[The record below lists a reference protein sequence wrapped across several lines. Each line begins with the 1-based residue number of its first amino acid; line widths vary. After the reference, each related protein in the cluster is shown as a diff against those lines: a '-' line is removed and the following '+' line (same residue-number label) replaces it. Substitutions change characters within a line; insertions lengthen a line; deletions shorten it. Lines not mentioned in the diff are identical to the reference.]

1 MTSLRP
7 LVKLP
12 MRFNRGQNPS
22 VPILQLLISRVYQ
35 HVLELKLWLLAA
47 LICAYLFISWALFLL
62 AGETGLTGN
71 PLTFIYFAAT
81 TASTVGY
88 GDLSPETEAGR
99 MVAAFWFF
107 PGALL
112 IFSAVLGRLT
122 GVLVEGVRRMA
133 DGNGNFERVQ
143 GATVIVGYHRDKTP
157 LMVENLIAG
166 QDGDEKI
173 ILLATSK
180 NIEIPEGVRLIRAER
195 LDALQSLKRAAIA
208 GAQKVLVYAGTDA
221 ETFNTCLA
229 IRELNSEVHIAA
241 YFEDRDTA
249 RRSGKLANIEPV
261 VSNACESLVR
271 AAQDPGS
278 GQILMAL
285 STAGFGATIY
295 SAIVEADKPTGTS
308 MLEQSLR
315 GSDGTLIAVS
325 QPDDKEFVFRPF
337 PQELNSGGSIYYLAN
352 KRLSAD
358 DISKGLEGSN
368 VRISV

>member
-1 MTSLRP
+1 M
-7 LVKLP
+7 
-12 MRFNRGQNPS
+12 
-22 VPILQLLISRVYQ
+22 PIIQLLISRIYQ
-35 HVLELKLWLLAA
+35 HVIELKLWLLAT
-47 LICAYLFISWALFLL
+47 LICAYLLISWALFAL
-62 AGETGLTGN
+62 AGESGLTSN

-88 GDLSPETEAGR
+88 GDLSPETDAGR

-133 DGNGNFERVQ
+133 DGNGNYERVQ
-143 GATVIVGYHRDKTP
+143 NATVIVGYHRDKTP

-166 QDGDEKI
+166 QDGDDKI

-180 NIEIPEGVRLIRAER
+180 NVDIPEGIRLIRADR

-229 IRELNSEVHIAA
+229 IRELNTDVHIAA

-249 RRSGKLANIEPV
+249 RRAGKLANIEPV

-271 AAQDPGS
+271 AAQDPGA

-295 SAIVEADKPTGTS
+295 SAIVEADGTTGTAS
-308 MLEQSLR
+308 IDTSL
-315 GSDGTLIAVS
+315 SSSNGTLIAVR
-325 QPDDKEFVFRPF
+325 QPGNKDFLFRPF
-337 PQELNSGGSIYYLAN
+337 PKELASGGSIYYLSN
-352 KRLSAD
+352 ERLSAS
-358 DISKGLEGSN
+358 DISNGLEGAN
-368 VRISV
+368 VRITI